1 MFSRHFC
8 RYTNKPIPHFPPENN
23 HYDSFKLHLS
33 YCSDAESR
41 IYPLKSS
48 LNFLFSCPVLGL
60 HGLRRIHKNTFQFL
74 NKNKKNIKPEFPNS
88 SSPWSRSE
96 ISNDSFRVTATL
108 VMCCSGKVCL
118 IISRCY
124 VGVCFWRLDLFV

>member
-1 MFSRHFC
+1 MFSRYFC
-8 RYTNKPIPHFPPENN
+8 RYTNKSILHFPPENN
-23 HYDSFKLHLS
+23 YSLNYAD
-33 YCSDAESR
+33 CR

-60 HGLRRIHKNTFQFL
+60 HGLRRIHENTFQFL
-74 NKNKKNIKPEFPNS
+74 NKNKRNIKPEFPNS

-96 ISNDSFRVTATL
+96 ISNDSFRVTTTL

-124 VGVCFWRLDLFV
+124 VGVCFWRLVLFV